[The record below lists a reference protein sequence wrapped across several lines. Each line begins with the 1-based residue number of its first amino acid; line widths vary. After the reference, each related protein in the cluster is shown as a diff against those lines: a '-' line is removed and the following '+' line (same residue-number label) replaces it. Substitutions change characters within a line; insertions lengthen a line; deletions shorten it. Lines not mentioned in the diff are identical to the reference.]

1 MTIEEELA
9 KFLTLEEA
17 VAGLADR
24 LEQLR
29 SETERYD
36 QARGHLDDAARQL
49 DALISRL
56 SEVTS
61 GVGSVIETLR
71 SIDTAALLVGQEEI
85 AGRFAAVESGFAEAR
100 AQSGALQ
107 AAFEATGQ
115 SVVEAVGAVR
125 SALDSLPAQLAGVE
139 EALTGR
145 LDALDA
151 RSSAAEERL
160 AGLAAGNGAS
170 IEALAGKLER
180 FESSSSTALEDQ
192 RALILSSAAETA
204 KNVRSS
210 LESFATTVSEGTNR
224 LEAAEAATRQ
234 ELQTAIRQLQ
244 GRVTIGFGA
253 LGALGIA
260 TLVAALIR

>member
-1 MTIEEELA
+1 MTIEEELV

-49 DALISRL
+49 DALIAGL
-56 SEVTS
+56 TAVTS

-71 SIDTAALLVGQEEI
+71 SIDTAALLAGQEEI
-85 AGRFAAVESGFAEAR
+85 ANQFAAVESGFAEAR
-100 AQSGALQ
+100 AQSGTLQ

-125 SALDSLPAQLAGVE
+125 AALDSLPAQLASLEGAFTE
-139 EALTGR
+139 KLS
-145 LDALDA
+145 ALDA
-151 RSSAAEERL
+151 RSMAAEERL
-160 AGLAAGNGAS
+160 AGLAAANGAS
-170 IEALAGKLER
+170 IEALGGKLER
-180 FESSSSTALEDQ
+180 FESTAGSALEDQ

-210 LESFATTVSEGTNR
+210 LESFAATVSEGTNR

-234 ELQTAIRQLQ
+234 ELQAAIRQLQ

-253 LGALGIA
+253 LGALGVA
-260 TLVAALIR
+260 TLAAALIR